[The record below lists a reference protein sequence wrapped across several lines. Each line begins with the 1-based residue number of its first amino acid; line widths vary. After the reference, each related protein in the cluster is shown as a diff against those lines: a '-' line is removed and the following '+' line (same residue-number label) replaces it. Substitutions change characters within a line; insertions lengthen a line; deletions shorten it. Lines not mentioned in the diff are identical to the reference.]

1 MRERIFLNHKKI
13 ICFTLRGPKKE
24 HQIRLSNC
32 ITSNTNTQKIN
43 VRSSRQPVNCSI
55 GRNVIMYC
63 NCVFSFQTNML
74 RGLGWEPCQCTSCT
88 NYERVPPR
96 SHTMTANPSRHA
108 LHRAQSHFWDAITS
122 GMRCRLVP
130 SSRFHALTA
139 LQYASVF
146 CCSYWSLG

>member
-13 ICFTLRGPKKE
+13 LFTLRGPKKE

-32 ITSNTNTQKIN
+32 ITSNTNTKKIN

-108 LHRAQSHFWDAITS
+108 YCMHRAQSHFWDAITS
-122 GMRCRLVP
+122 GMRCRFVP

-146 CCSYWSLG
+146 CCS